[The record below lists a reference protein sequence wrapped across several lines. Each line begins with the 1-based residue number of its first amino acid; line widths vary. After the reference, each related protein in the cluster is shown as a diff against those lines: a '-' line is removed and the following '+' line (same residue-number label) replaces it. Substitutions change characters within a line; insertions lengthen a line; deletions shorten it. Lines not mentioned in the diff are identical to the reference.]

1 MRALLITDPGFARRE
16 AELLN
21 HLATGLADEG
31 VRVFNAVDQDEPE
44 ATPTTSPLPRASM
57 PFGRASV
64 PGAGFGPASGP
75 GRIGSRLGLFATDV
89 PYAARGLPFTATA
102 RARQLAQR
110 ASSLPVGRGL
120 DIVHAM
126 GTSTWDT
133 ARLVAIETGAS
144 LVLEVWSGAMIQRA
158 ATWLSPLDSRW
169 QANVW
174 LSVADD
180 ALALAASV
188 RVPGVS
194 KQRVVACPWGAHVS
208 PDPHRP
214 MDLQAEATILLW
226 AGEAW
231 SGSVEQAL
239 RGITRW
245 AQQSGRTPLILTDGP
260 TARRLNLWAEAGRLG
275 LREALSLVPGE
286 LADWHPALD
295 ADVLLIPGAIG
306 EQSGLVLA
314 AQGAGVPII
323 ARADELAG
331 NLIDNVSARL
341 VMTDSPQ
348 GWGDALALLGDPAG
362 ATGLGHA
369 TRKFITEHRLAFQHV
384 SRAVAMYD
392 RCRATT

>member
-31 VRVFNAVDQDEPE
+31 VRVFNAVDQNEPD
-44 ATPTTSPLPRASM
+44 AMPSAAPLPRASM

-64 PGAGFGPASGP
+64 PSSPSGL
-75 GRIGSRLGLFATDV
+75 GKIGSRLGLFATDV
-89 PYAARGLPFTATA
+89 PYAVRGLPFTARA

-110 ASSLPVGRGL
+110 ASELPVGRGL

-126 GTSTWDT
+126 GTSTWDI
-133 ARLVAIETGAS
+133 ARLVAVETGAS
-144 LVLEVWSGAMIQRA
+144 LVLEIWSGAMIQRA
-158 ATWLSPLDSRW
+158 ATWLARLETRW
-169 QANVW
+169 RANVW

-214 MDLQAEATILLW
+214 MDLRAEATILLW

-231 SGSVEQAL
+231 SGSIEPAL
-239 RGITRW
+239 RGITHW
-245 AQQSGRTPLILTDGP
+245 AQRSGRAPLVLTDGP
-260 TARRLNLWAEAGRLG
+260 TARRLKLWSEAGRLG

-341 VMTDSPQ
+341 VTADTPERWSE
-348 GWGDALALLGDPAG
+348 ALGLLTDPAG
-362 ATGLGHA
+362 ATALGHS
-369 TRKFITEHRLAFQHV
+369 TRQFMTEHRLAFQHV
-384 SRAVAMYD
+384 SRAVALYD